1 MDKVQK
7 NKNKNKNKALL
18 LLIYLSLGL
27 NLITAPLALFIG
39 GMATDPP
46 DSTQLDFLKGFLFIQ
61 AIPLFILF
69 IFLSWYSIRKS
80 KYAFAGIAFFFVC
93 YHTRYPYCLD
103 I

>member
-1 MDKVQK
+1 MDKVPK
-7 NKNKNKNKALL
+7 NKNLL

-46 DSTQLDFLKGFLFIQ
+46 DSTQLNFLKGFLLIQ
-61 AIPLFILF
+61 AIPIFILF
-69 IFLSWYSIRKS
+69 IFLAWYSIRKS
-80 KYAFAGIAFFFVC
+80 KYAYAGIAFFVC